1 MKKCKTIVLCLL
13 SLLGLAACGK
23 EQEKE
28 TFFLK
33 PDADTRSG
41 YHLQELDL
49 DKLGIETPGGI
60 CIYDNSIYICDV
72 GNNCIVK
79 LGMNFEREDSFGTL
93 GLEEGNFSEPRDITF
108 ADGCFYV
115 LDEGNCRV
123 QKFTADFA
131 FLEMYYMPRLSSQY
145 SDEHVSIAVDGE
157 GVIYVSVLSPD
168 PVDAHIYAYRGDDWE
183 TIGEKAIGYLCA
195 GEESIYFVNTLEMEV
210 GEKVTSMQSG
220 ENMLYA
226 LDKEELSLM
235 AQIEDKYA
243 PTALTFWNGSLYMV
257 SAANGYVNCFA
268 RESDRFQTL
277 FALPREGYSLHM
289 HMAIDE
295 AGNFYIADCGNGCLY
310 FASKL

>member
-60 CIYDNSIYICDV
+60 CIYEDSIYICDV
-72 GNNCIVK
+72 GNNCIIK
-79 LGMNFEREDSFGTL
+79 LGMNFEREDSFGML
-93 GLEEGNFSEPRDITF
+93 GMEEGNFSEPRDITF

-123 QKFTADFA
+123 QKFTADFGY
-131 FLEMYYMPRLSSQY
+131 LEMYYLHPLYAQGTGRY
-145 SDEHVSIAVDGE
+145 VSIAVDGE
-157 GVIYVSVLSPD
+157 GVTYVSALSPD
-168 PVDAHIYAYRGDDWE
+168 PMDAYIFAYRGEAWE
-183 TIGEKAIGYLCA
+183 KIGENAVGYLCA
-195 GEESIYFVNTLEMEV
+195 GEENLYFVNTLEMEIE
-210 GEKVTSMQSG
+210 EKTTAMQSG
-220 ENMLYA
+220 KNMLYV
-226 LDKEELSLM
+226 LDKKKPFLI

-243 PTALTFWNGSLYMV
+243 PTALTFWDGSLYMI
-257 SAANGYVNCFA
+257 SAANGNVNCFDGVN
-268 RESDRFQTL
+268 DRFKTL
-277 FALPREGYSLHM
+277 FAMPKDAYSLDM
-289 HMAIDE
+289 YMTIDE
-295 AGNFYIADCGNGCLY
+295 AGNFYIADCENGCLY
-310 FASKL
+310 VVSK